1 MKKND
6 IRAEI
11 LAPAGSYESFMAA
24 INAKADAV
32 YLGGD
37 MFGARAYANNF
48 GKEELIRAIDYA
60 HLHNAKVYMTVN
72 TLFDND
78 ELYNKLYDY
87 LLPYYKEGLDAVIV
101 QDLGAFEFIRQTFKD
116 LPIHASTQM
125 TVCNKDSAK
134 ILKDAGASRVVTA
147 RELSL
152 KEIRDIHDN
161 VDIEIE
167 SFVHGAL
174 CYCYSGQCLMS
185 SFIGGRSGN
194 RGRCA
199 QPCRLPY
206 TYGNDKKYFLSPK
219 DLNALSILPEVLEA
233 GVYSLKIEGRMKKP
247 WYTAG
252 VVTAYRKYLD
262 YYYEHGKDGYKVT
275 HEDMNMLMDLYNRGG
290 FTKGYYLAHNGK
302 NMMSIKRPNHQGVE
316 VGNII
321 SDDKRQVKIKLTK
334 DINEGDVLEIC
345 QTPDEKIEWTQKTR
359 EKSNATITVKNSLRK
374 KLADNKVYR
383 TRNNK
388 LIEEIED
395 KIKNTVLKEKING
408 NLTLL
413 KNEEAVFTVWY
424 EDVCVTKQGQVVD
437 KANNQPMDKEKIL
450 KQMNKMGNTP
460 FEFDTLDITMD
471 NDIFIPVG
479 ALNELRRSA
488 IEALEVEILKKFK
501 REEVT
506 NVTKYKENTTKE
518 VTSCKINVCIENKEH
533 LDIVLTKKEIS
544 RVILDMGVINATLN
558 ELKDML
564 LKIKEHKKE
573 AYIQLPHIFRENAK
587 KDAKEI
593 ITYADGVI
601 IKNIDELA
609 FVNYLDYKG
618 GVVGDYSLYAY
629 NNMAY
634 EFYSKNKVSEYTLP
648 VELNYKNL
656 RTLDNTLKKEIIC
669 YGYQITMVSAQCI
682 VNTTSGCTKKMGI
695 LKLKDRMNN
704 EFVVRNNCKY
714 CYNTI
719 YNALPTNLISNACEI
734 KKIGVESVRVN
745 LTIED
750 KDMASRIIDDAIN
763 SFCYNMQIDN
773 QGEFTRGHFKRGVE

>member
-48 GKEELIRAIDYA
+48 NKEEVVRAIDYA
-60 HLHNAKVYMTVN
+60 HLHDAKVYMTVN
-72 TLFDND
+72 TLLDND

-87 LLPYYKEGLDAVIV
+87 LLPYYEEGLDAVIV
-101 QDLGAFEFIRQTFKD
+101 QDLGLFEFIRQTFPN

-125 TVCNKDSAK
+125 TVSNVDSALL
-134 ILKDAGASRVVTA
+134 LKDAGASRVVTA

-152 KEIRDIHDN
+152 KEIKNIHDN

-206 TYGNDKKYFLSPK
+206 IYGNDKKYFLSPK
-219 DLNALSILPEVLEA
+219 DLNALAILPDVIES

-262 YYYEHGKDGYKVT
+262 YYYEHGKDGYKVSS
-275 HEDMNMLMDLYNRGG
+275 EDMNMLMDLYNRGG
-290 FTKGYYLAHNGK
+290 FTNGYYVAHNGK
-302 NMMSIKRPNHQGVE
+302 SMMSIKRPNHQGVE
-316 VGNII
+316 VGSVI
-321 SDDKRQVKIKLTK
+321 SDDKKVVKIKLK
-334 DINEGDVLEIC
+334 QELNEGDVLEIC
-345 QTPDEKIEWTQKTR
+345 QNADEKIEWTQKTSQ
-359 EKSNATITVKNSLRK
+359 KANTTITIKNTLKK
-374 KLADNKVYR
+374 KLLENKVYR

-388 LIEEIED
+388 LIE
-395 KIKNTVLKEKING
+395 KIDNTIKETKLKETISGSLVLLKEK
-408 NLTLL
+408 
-413 KNEEAVFTVWY
+413 EAMLTVWY
-424 EDVCVTKQGQVVD
+424 EDIYVTKVGQVVE
-437 KANNQPMDKEKIL
+437 KALKQPMEKAQIL

-460 FEFDTLDITMD
+460 FEFDVLDIEMD
-471 NDIFIPVG
+471 EDIFVPVSM
-479 ALNELRRSA
+479 LNELRRNA
-488 IEALEVEILKKFK
+488 IESLEAEILQRFK
-501 REEVT
+501 RETRDNILEYEK
-506 NVTKYKENTTKE
+506 NSIKE
-518 VTSCKINVCIENKEH
+518 VQKCDINVCIENKDM
-533 LDIVLTKKEIS
+533 LDIVLTKKEVK
-544 RVILDMGVINATLN
+544 RVILDMGIMNVTLD
-558 ELKDML
+558 ELKSML
-564 LKIKEHKKE
+564 DKIRQSSKD
-573 AYIQLPHIFRENAK
+573 AYIQLPHIFRNNAK
-587 KDAKEI
+587 SDVKAI
-593 ITYADGVI
+593 IDYADGVI
-601 IKNIDELA
+601 VKNIDELA
-609 FVNYLDYKG
+609 FIHSSNYKG
-618 GVVGDYSLYAY
+618 NVVGDYSLYAY

-634 EFYSKNKVSEYTLP
+634 KFYSKYNVNEYTLP
-648 VELNYKNL
+648 VELNYQKL
-656 RTLDNTLKKEIIC
+656 KTLDNTMKKEIIC
-669 YGYQITMVSAQCI
+669 YGYQITMISAQCV
-682 VNTTSGCTKKMGI
+682 VNTTNGCSKKAGI
-695 LKLKDRMNN
+695 VKLKDRMNN
-704 EFVVRNNCKY
+704 EFAVRNNCKY

-719 YNALPTNLISNACEI
+719 YNTLPTNLISNADEI
-734 KKIGVESVRVN
+734 KKIGVDSVRVN

-750 KDMASRIIDDAIN
+750 NITASRIIDDAISN
-763 SFCYNMQIDN
+763 FYYNTKTNN